1 MGETTEGAFRMIHP
15 IGVIRRGEQSFVRER
30 LKEYDL
36 VPVEA
41 FALRMI
47 ASLDGCNQ
55 DTLCTRLEIDK
66 GRVAKLLAG
75 LENAGQITRTVNENN
90 KREKLVRLT
99 ERGQEALQY
108 VNETLDEWNRMCMQ
122 GFTEEEWT
130 QFFSFLHRIADNV
143 AHSRKEGWPKL

>member
-1 MGETTEGAFRMIHP
+1 MIHP

-47 ASLDGCNQ
+47 ASLDGCTQ
-55 DTLCTRLEIDK
+55 DTLWRRLEIDK
-66 GRVAKLLAG
+66 GRVVKLLAG

-90 KREKLVRLT
+90 KR
-99 ERGQEALQY
+99 
-108 VNETLDEWNRMCMQ
+108 
-122 GFTEEEWT
+122 
-130 QFFSFLHRIADNV
+130 
-143 AHSRKEGWPKL
+143 

>member
-1 MGETTEGAFRMIHP
+1 MIHP
-15 IGVIRRGEQSFVRER
+15 IGVIPRGEQSFVRER

-108 VNETLDEWNRMCMQ
+108 ANETLDEWNRMCMQ

-130 QFFSFLHRIADNV
+130 QFFTFLHRIADNV

>member
-1 MGETTEGAFRMIHP
+1 MIHP

-55 DTLCTRLEIDK
+55 DTLCTRLED
-66 GRVAKLLAG
+66 
-75 LENAGQITRTVNENN
+75 
-90 KREKLVRLT
+90 
-99 ERGQEALQY
+99 
-108 VNETLDEWNRMCMQ
+108 
-122 GFTEEEWT
+122 
-130 QFFSFLHRIADNV
+130 
-143 AHSRKEGWPKL
+143 

>member
-1 MGETTEGAFRMIHP
+1 MIHP

-30 LKEYDL
+30 LREYDL

-55 DTLCTRLEIDK
+55 DTLCARMEIDK

-75 LENAGQITRTVNENN
+75 LESAGQIKRTVNENN

-99 ERGQEALQY
+99 EHGQEALRY
-108 VNETLDEWNRMCMQ
+108 VNETLDEWNRMCLK
-122 GFTEEEWT
+122 GFSEEECE
-130 QFFSFLHRIADNV
+130 QYFSFIYRIAENV
-143 AHSRKEGWPKL
+143 AQNRKEGWPRSFGE